1 MNTTQI
7 AGPIPD
13 LVLSECY
20 LFRGALASFS
30 LIITIS
36 KGIISATDE

>member
-1 MNTTQI
+1 MNTAQI
-7 AGPIPD
+7 AGPFPD

-30 LIITIS
+30 LIKTIAG
-36 KGIISATDE
+36 GIISATDE